1 MSGGVLAP
9 VWLVGAAAVGV
20 GVAIGATAAAAGAVT
35 VMGSVAAYEQ
45 IKLAKE
51 CSVAV
56 RNAKAARADAIKT
69 YMRET
74 DAALCQISSATRLEI
89 QKLKTELEKRGFR
102 INLSQLGHTDDEVL
116 IRLMELSS
124 AGTARKPIRSDRAP
138 AEIVK
143 AVCSLIDPL
152 LTYIPSS
159 DEAFHE
165 LTAMK
170 ESAVRSASA
179 SSIPIAEKTRRLLE
193 TEKRLLSNIERFKR
207 LSRKYEYDLAQFTSL
222 AYANKKLAEACGET
236 VAERRYSAE
245 NAQAQIRAL
254 QSANADY
261 LKKLREKMKSD
272 KAFIEANHQL
282 AALVEKSILETGC
295 RKISVSEKDFG
306 IVGLY
311 TYRSSLLRVTVS
323 REGMLSMDLIGR
335 NGESKRQVKADE
347 RFFCA
352 AGLESIQQAFENNG
366 IMMQADSIRNL
377 TDDTIIFEGDL
388 DFMECSADGREET
401 EPRHMYIDESGGVVA

>member
-1 MSGGVLAP
+1 MSGGMLAP

-56 RNAKAARADAIKT
+56 RNAKAARANAVKA
-69 YMRET
+69 YLQET
-74 DAALCQISSATRLEI
+74 DAALCQISSTTRLEI
-89 QKLKTELEKRGFR
+89 QKLKSELERRGFCV
-102 INLSQLGHTDDEVL
+102 NLSQLGRTDDEIL

-124 AGTARKPIRSDRAP
+124 AGTARKQIHSHRAP

-143 AVCSLIDPL
+143 AVCALIDPL
-152 LTYIPSS
+152 LVYIPSS

-165 LTAMK
+165 LTTMK
-170 ESAVRSASA
+170 ESAIRFASA
-179 SSIPIAEKTRRLLE
+179 TNVSVAEKTHRLLE
-193 TEKRLLSNIERFKR
+193 TERRLLSNAERFKR
-207 LSRKYEYDLAQFTSL
+207 LSRKYEYDFAQFTSL
-222 AYANKKLAEACGET
+222 VYANKKLAEACGEQ

-245 NAQAQIRAL
+245 NAQTQIRTL
-254 QSANADY
+254 QAANAEY
-261 LKKLREKMKSD
+261 LKKLREKMKSN
-272 KAFIEANHQL
+272 KAFIEANRQL
-282 AALVEKSILETGC
+282 AALVETSVTQTGC
-295 RKISVSEKDFG
+295 KKVSVSEKDFG

-311 TYRSSLLRVTVS
+311 AYRSSLLRVTVS
-323 REGMLSMDLIGR
+323 KEGMLSMDLVGK
-335 NGESKRQVKADE
+335 NGESKRQIKADE

-352 AGLESIQQAFENNG
+352 EGLENIRQALERNG
-366 IMMQADSIRNL
+366 IMMQVDNIRNL

-388 DFMECSADGREET
+388 DFTECSADIREAT
-401 EPRHMYIDESGGVVA
+401 EPRHMYIDESGGVIA